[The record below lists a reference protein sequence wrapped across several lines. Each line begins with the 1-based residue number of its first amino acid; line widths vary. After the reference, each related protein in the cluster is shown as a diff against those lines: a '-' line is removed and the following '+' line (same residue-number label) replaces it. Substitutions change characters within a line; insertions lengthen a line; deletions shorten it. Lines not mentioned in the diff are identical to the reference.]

1 MNCTETQ
8 SNFSAYLDGAV
19 TGIEMQSIAAHLHTC
34 AACNTEFAALQSTQR
49 ALQSLGP
56 ARVPADLS
64 LRLRVAISQQLNR
77 RTLADRLSLS
87 WQNTMRPL
95 AVRTAAGL
103 ACALLLV
110 GGTIALLGVVTP
122 PDAVLADDTPLG
134 AMTAPHYLY
143 SAVQRAPIVTQHD
156 TVLVIQASI
165 NEQGQVYD
173 YEILSGPQD
182 PIVRSQVSEQLLQS
196 VFQPAQVFGKPIH
209 GQVLLT
215 FSGISVRG

>member
-1 MNCTETQ
+1 MNCTQ
-8 SNFSAYLDGAV
+8 SRANFSSYLDGAV
-19 TGIEMQSIAAHLHTC
+19 TGHEMQAIAAHLSTC
-34 AACNTEFAALQSTQR
+34 APCTTDFSALQASLQ

-56 ARVPADLS
+56 AKVPADLS
-64 LRLRVAISQQLNR
+64 LRLRVAASQHLNR
-77 RTLADRLSLS
+77 RSFADRVHLI
-87 WQNTMRPL
+87 WQNTMGPL
-95 AVRTAAGL
+95 VVRTAAGL

-122 PDAVLADDTPLG
+122 QDAVLADDTPLG

-143 SAVQRAPIVTQHD
+143 SAVQRSPIVTQRD
-156 TVLVIQASI
+156 TVLVVEASI

-173 YEILSGPQD
+173 YQILSGPQD
-182 PIVRSQVSEQLLQS
+182 ATVRSQVGEQLLQS